1 MKGSEPAKKT
11 TAETREP
18 HAQYG
23 ALPWRIGDE
32 LEVMLLTS
40 RDTRRWVIPKGW
52 PMKGRKPN
60 ASAAVEALEEGGLL
74 GNIGKKSV
82 GAYHYRKRLK
92 NGAVLT
98 CRVEVFPLRVLR
110 QRKKWLEKGQRV
122 TQWFPYVEAAEAV
135 EEEELKELILA
146 FGRALSAVAEH
157 GVVATRPLLGY
168 LPSTAFPRFESYQAA
183 SSL

>member
-1 MKGSEPAKKT
+1 MKGRKAEKKKKT
-11 TAETREP
+11 AEAREP

-32 LEVMLLTS
+32 PEIMLLTS

-60 ASAAVEALEEGGLL
+60 ATAALEALQEGGLL

-110 QRKKWLEKGQRV
+110 QRKKWPEKGQRM
-122 TQWFPYVEAAEAV
+122 TQWFPYMDAAEEVA
-135 EEEELKELILA
+135 EPELKELILA
-146 FGRALSAVAEH
+146 FGNTLSAVVQD
-157 GVVATRPLLGY
+157 GVIATRPILGAKPKAR
-168 LPSTAFPRFESYQAA
+168 LRASATKAF
-183 SSL
+183 